1 MKFFKALTKWQ
12 LWASLLLMGLCCF
25 GIYHFVFKIW
35 LNTYTNHNQAI
46 EIPDMKDMDLLQALS
61 ELDKL
66 NLTYEIDSIRFDST
80 KKPHAVI
87 DFFPEAGFKVK
98 EGRKIFI
105 KANPEGWLPTALPDI
120 VGKSKRL
127 AFTQLKLSGLEVG
140 DTIYE
145 PDIAKDAVLRVIFK
159 GKQIEKGTSLPRFSK
174 IDLVLGRGVE
184 YGVKT
189 PNLIGLSLEEA
200 RSSMAS
206 KQFENGRISVEGGF
220 SDSSNLFVFYQYPLP
235 DDNYDQG
242 LPIDLWVSEK
252 NATQLKNKIKELDL
266 QFRNFG
272 ANDSIA
278 LSNYE
283 RELNTGDGKKVIKPE
298 TENNNQPHKEMP
310 VKPKQEQPEGF
321 EVE

>member
-1 MKFFKALTKWQ
+1 MKFLKALTKWQ
-12 LWASLLLMGLCCF
+12 LWTSLLLMGLACF

-35 LNTYTNHNQAI
+35 LNAYTNHNQEI
-46 EIPDMKDMDLLQALS
+46 EIPDMKKMNLEDALLA
-61 ELDKL
+61 LDKL
-66 NLTYEIDSIRFDST
+66 NLTYEVDSIRFDST
-80 KKPHAVI
+80 RPPHSII
-87 DFFPEAGFKVK
+87 DFFPEAGFMVK

-105 KANPEGWLPTALPDI
+105 KANPKGWQPTTMPDI

-127 AFTQLKLSGLEVG
+127 AFTQLKLSGLSVG

-159 GKQIEKGTSLPRFSK
+159 GKQIEKGTSLPRFAK

-189 PNLIGLSLEEA
+189 PSLLGLSLEEA
-200 RSSMAS
+200 RSSMLA
-206 KQFENGRISVEGGF
+206 KQFEKGRISVEGSF
-220 SDSSNLFVFYQYPLP
+220 SDSSKLHVFYQYPLP

-252 NATQLKNKIKELDL
+252 NTAQLKDKIKELDL

-272 ANDSIA
+272 PNDSLA
-278 LSNYE
+278 LSKYE
-283 RELNTGDGKKVIKPE
+283 KELNIKDGKEALPKDHSE
-298 TENNNQPHKEMP
+298 TAPKIPKTKE
-310 VKPKQEQPEGF
+310 EQPQGF